1 MLVLRTVVALR
12 SPQLTPTRWQHHAFA
27 TQVLLWGAFLIAL
40 PANLTYAWL
49 SGANF
54 FCF

>member
-12 SPQLTPTRWQHHAFA
+12 SPQLTPTRWQHHALA
-27 TQVLLWGAFLIAL
+27 TQVPLWGALLIAL